1 MVAHRLDP
9 DSDDL
14 PYAPSQEEWD
24 RLTPDEQQRVMEGL
38 PSEFEWAT
46 ASEGDPHREAKEHA
60 FQALDEHFRR
70 LRRRVYLSSELPIYY
85 PREPVFAPDVIAVL
99 DVDAHKRNRWV
110 VSHERRGLDFV
121 LEVNFHGRRAKDFVD
136 NVDRF
141 LRLRIPEYFAYDI
154 ERSFLLGWRLHGKRY
169 ETIMP
174 TGSDRRVPSRVLGLD
189 VAIVRGRLRFYDGED
204 CLPDHRELIERIST
218 MADEAVRRANEHA
231 HHANE
236 QSRRADRLAARLREL
251 GVDPDGP

>member
-24 RLTPDEQQRVMEGL
+24 RLTHEEQQRVMEGL

-60 FQALDEHFRR
+60 FQALGEHFRR
-70 LRRRVYLSSELPIYY
+70 LGRRVYLSAELPIYY
-85 PREPVFAPDVIAVL
+85 PRERVFAPDVIAVL
-99 DVDAHKRNRWV
+99 DVEPHKRNRWV

-121 LEVNFHGRRAKDFVD
+121 LEVNYHGRREKDFED
-136 NVDRF
+136 NVGRF

-154 ERSFLLGWRLHGKRY
+154 EQRFLLGWRLRGKRY

-174 TGSDRRVPSRVLGLD
+174 IGPDRRVPSRVLGLD
-189 VAIVRGRLRFYDGED
+189 VAVVDGRLRFYHGEE

-218 MADEAVRRANEHA
+218 MADEAVRRADEQ
-231 HHANE
+231 HH
-236 QSRRADRLAARLREL
+236 RAERLAARLREL
-251 GVDPDGP
+251 GVDPDAP